1 MQTIYQ
7 VDITLL
13 IKGKDYT
20 KAVER
25 LTKIL
30 HREYIQIVKI
40 KEKETKL
47 PDNNLTSA
55 D

>member
-1 MQTIYQ
+1 MLNIFEVNLT
-7 VDITLL
+7 VL

-25 LTKIL
+25 LTKVL

-40 KEKETKL
+40 KEKETKF
-47 PDNNLTSA
+47 PDNNLTSGE
-55 D
+55 